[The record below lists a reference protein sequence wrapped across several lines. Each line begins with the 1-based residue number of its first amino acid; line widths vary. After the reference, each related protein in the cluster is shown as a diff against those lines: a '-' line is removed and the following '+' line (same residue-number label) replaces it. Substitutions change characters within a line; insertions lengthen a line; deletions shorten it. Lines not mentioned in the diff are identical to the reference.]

1 MGCVRESGQ
10 ATPLLALVVLLTAGA
25 SLALATMGVRAVDRA
40 RASAAADA
48 AALAGAAEGPS
59 AAAELATAN
68 GGRLDRWSEDHDA
81 VQVAV
86 SVEGVV
92 GEARA
97 RWRAGDDV
105 QPDRS
110 GLAPG
115 MLAALD
121 RAEELLGEPVTVVSG
136 FRTRAEQAAL
146 YARRGTNRYP
156 VARPGT
162 SAHERGLAVDVPLDL
177 AQRLREVAESA
188 GLCMTAPAADP
199 IHFEL
204 CRWTGAR

>member
-1 MGCVRESGQ
+1 MLV
-10 ATPLLALVVLLTAGA
+10 LALVVLLTAGA
-25 SLALATMGVRAVDRA
+25 SLALATMGVRAVDRV

-48 AALAGAAEGPS
+48 AALAGAGEGLF

-68 GGRLDRWSEDHDA
+68 GGRLDRWSEDGDA

-86 SVEGVV
+86 SVGDVSA
-92 GEARA
+92 EARA
-97 RWRAGDDV
+97 RWRAGDDIRS
-105 QPDRS
+105 DRS

-121 RAEELLGEPVTVVSG
+121 RADELLGEPVTVVSG

-146 YARRGTNRYP
+146 YARRDTNRYP

-162 SAHERGLAVDVPLDL
+162 SAHERGVAVDVSLDL
-177 AQRLREVAESA
+177 ALRLRDVAAAA
-188 GLCMTAPAADP
+188 GLCRTAPDADP

-204 CRWTGAR
+204 CRWTGAP